1 MRSEERALDGFWG
14 SFIHYLDLLKGIPK
28 SSRHLLSEQPQ
39 GTPEFVESPAPET
52 KQATGENSVTDAQ
65 KHPFG
70 GFDQSQSVDQW
81 VPTEQKVK
89 VKTRPQTSGPDDDK
103 DGEGSKAGDIDVHV
117 NRNTMTS
124 TVQQR

>member
-65 KHPFG
+65 KHPFESASTTHIRALP
-70 GFDQSQSVDQW
+70 F
-81 VPTEQKVK
+81 
-89 VKTRPQTSGPDDDK
+89 KTMRRHGRRLARAYGW
-103 DGEGSKAGDIDVHV
+103 DGEVFV
-117 NRNTMTS
+117 LE
-124 TVQQR
+124 